1 MRKRIFRNTALLV
14 VISIVLTFLAM
25 GLVMYNRTYEQM
37 RDNVENECEYLKAS
51 LDESGTEFLTA
62 NIVRISGSRVT
73 LIDTDGTVLFDSAE
87 SAENMENHLERPEV
101 QEALNDGAGSE
112 GRLSETL
119 SEQTY
124 YYALRLDNGMA
135 LWVHRIL

>member
-1 MRKRIFRNTALLV
+1 
-14 VISIVLTFLAM
+14 
-25 GLVMYNRTYEQM
+25 M

-101 QEALNDGAGSE
+101 QGSAE
-112 GRLSETL
+112 
-119 SEQTY
+119 
-124 YYALRLDNGMA
+124 
-135 LWVHRIL
+135 

>member
-73 LIDTDGTVLFDSAE
+73 LID
-87 SAENMENHLERPEV
+87 MERCCLIRRR
-101 QEALNDGAGSE
+101 ARKIWKTIWS
-112 GRLSETL
+112 GRR
-119 SEQTY
+119 Y
-124 YYALRLDNGMA
+124 RK
-135 LWVHRIL
+135 R